1 MKTNKDCSNTY
12 REKKGDEYKIKDAI
26 RKRSERE
33 KKEVFR
39 PTGARCIQ
47 EKRGSTDKRIS
58 IEEEV
63 GRTVFL

>member
-39 PTGARCIQ
+39 PTGAR
-47 EKRGSTDKRIS
+47 
-58 IEEEV
+58 
-63 GRTVFL
+63 